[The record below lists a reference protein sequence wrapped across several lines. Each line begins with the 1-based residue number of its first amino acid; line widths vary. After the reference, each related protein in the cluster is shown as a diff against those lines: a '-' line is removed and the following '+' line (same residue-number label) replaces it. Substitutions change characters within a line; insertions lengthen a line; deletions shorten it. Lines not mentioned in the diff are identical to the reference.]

1 MAGRAM
7 VPAYFGILD
16 SLKFRLILP
25 KNRPREWRAVRR
37 FLGMYAGLLV
47 DDAMIA
53 EFTCCRMLEQNTMG
67 SNADG
72 ERSAE

>member
-1 MAGRAM
+1 MI
-7 VPAYFGILD
+7 YLD
-16 SLKFRLILP
+16 YL
-25 KNRPREWRAVRR
+25 

-53 EFTCCRMLEQNTMG
+53 EFAYCRMLEQNTMG

-72 ERSAE
+72 KRSAE

>member
-1 MAGRAM
+1 
-7 VPAYFGILD
+7 
-16 SLKFRLILP
+16 
-25 KNRPREWRAVRR
+25 
-37 FLGMYAGLLV
+37 MYAGLLV

-53 EFTCCRMLEQNTMG
+53 EFACRQMLKQNTMG